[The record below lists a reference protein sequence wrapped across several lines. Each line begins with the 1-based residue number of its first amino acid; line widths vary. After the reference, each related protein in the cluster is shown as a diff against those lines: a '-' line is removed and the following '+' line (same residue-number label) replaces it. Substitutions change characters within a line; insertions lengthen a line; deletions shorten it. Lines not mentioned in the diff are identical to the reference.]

1 MERRVRGLA
10 RERVWAWYLGS
21 MFLSQAPRAHRDPV
35 FLAAKVARLREP
47 HVAPLNDLAD
57 RIGVE
62 TGMAVPAFDPDSA
75 GINARSLFLFEAP
88 GARSTAAAGPRAAAK
103 GSGIISPDNNDG
115 TAENMWRLHEAAG
128 LARTSTLAWNIVPWY
143 VGTDTKIR
151 PVERDDLQAAAPYL
165 AALIALLPDLRVVV
179 TFGDK
184 PRQGWF
190 RYLLHDDAPLL
201 PTLAV
206 PHPSPLSLN
215 PHPENRDLILRALRR
230 VAEVAR

>member
-1 MERRVRGLA
+1 M
-10 RERVWAWYLGS
+10 S
-21 MFLSQAPRAHRDPV
+21 LSSAPRAHRDPA

-47 HVAPLNDLAD
+47 HIAPLNDLAD
-57 RIGVE
+57 RIAAE
-62 TGMAVPAFDPDSA
+62 TGLVVPAFDPDSA
-75 GINARSLFLFEAP
+75 GIHTRSLFLFEAP
-88 GARSTAAAGPRAAAK
+88 GARSTGTSGPRAAAK

-128 LARTSTLAWNIVPWY
+128 LPRTSTLAWNIVPWY
-143 VGTDTKIR
+143 VGNNSRIR
-151 PVERDDLQAAAPYL
+151 AAGRPDLEAAAPYL

-215 PHPENRDLILRALRR
+215 PHPENRDLILRALQR
-230 VAEVAR
+230 VAEVTG